1 MRRLDIK
8 SKNKVF
14 LMSKTINNKTQKV
27 VTFSVEEKIWKIK
40 TRSSEFNVMKVWD
53 LNTFK

>member
-1 MRRLDIK
+1 MRTLDIK

-14 LMSKTINNKTQKV
+14 LMSKTIKNKTQKV
-27 VTFSVEEKIWKIK
+27 VTFSVEEKIWKNK
-40 TRSSEFNVMKVWD
+40 TRSSEFNVVNVRD